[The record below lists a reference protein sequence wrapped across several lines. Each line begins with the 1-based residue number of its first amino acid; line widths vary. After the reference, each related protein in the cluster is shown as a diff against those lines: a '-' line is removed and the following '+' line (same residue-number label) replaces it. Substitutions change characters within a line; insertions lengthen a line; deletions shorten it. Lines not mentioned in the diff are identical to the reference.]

1 MHHDTH
7 GHDSGAEAA
16 GAASWLVAMVLFIV
30 LAVAVIIALFAW
42 APWDDDN
49 VGGGTGTNT
58 EENNPDIQGDI
69 SINDNT
75 DPNSGNNQQPQPGQ

>member
-16 GAASWLVAMVLFIV
+16 GAASWLVAMVLFVV
-30 LAVAVIIALFAW
+30 LAVAVIVALFAW

-49 VGGGTGTNT
+49 AGIGEGNNPGIDVNIDDNTQGGGQ
-58 EENNPDIQGDI
+58 EP
-69 SINDNT
+69 
-75 DPNSGNNQQPQPGQ
+75 QPQQSP